1 VAVDFN
7 RESGVLLHPTS
18 LPGPYGIGEIGPEA
32 YTFVDK
38 LAAMGQR
45 LWQVLPIGPTSYGD
59 SPYQSLST
67 FAGNHLLISFDLLVK
82 DGLLD
87 AAKLKTFPSFS
98 DRAVDYGPVIN
109 ARMNIL
115 HSVCR
120 TFDRRASEALK
131 NAFGRFCRKQAYWLD
146 DYALFYAIKNAHDG
160 RPWTDWEEPLALRE
174 EKAMAKAT
182 KKYAAAAR
190 CVKILQFLFARQW
203 DQLRKYAHKKKIK
216 IIGDIPI
223 FVAHDSADVWAH
235 RDLYYLD
242 EHGQPTVIAGVPPD
256 YFSATGQRWGNPLY
270 RWDVHQATNFKWWV
284 LRMKKIL
291 ECVDLVRIDHF
302 RGFEAY
308 WEIPATEKTAIK
320 GRWVEGPGQTIFDA
334 LKTQLGDLPII
345 AEDLGVITPG
355 VEALRDHNKLPGMRI
370 LQFAFGNDA
379 KADDYRPESYPPNCV
394 VYTGT
399 HDNDTTVGWFWSQAG
414 ANSTRSQEDI
424 EKERAAILAYVHTDG
439 AQIHWDMM
447 SVGSRSRANTAVF
460 PLQDLMGLGSEAR
473 MNVPGRESGNWQWRF
488 AWDQLTPD
496 IIQRMRELAKFA
508 GRV

>member
-1 VAVDFN
+1 MSEK

-18 LPGPYGIGEIGPEA
+18 LPGAYGIGEIGPEA
-32 YTFVDK
+32 YRFVDQ
-38 LAAMGQR
+38 LEAMGQR
-45 LWQVLPIGPTSYGD
+45 LWQILPIGPTGYGD
-59 SPYQSLST
+59 SPYQSFST
-67 FAGNHLLISFDLLVK
+67 FAGNHLLISFDRLVK

-87 AAKLKTFPSFS
+87 AKRLKKFPAFS
-98 DRAVDYGPVIN
+98 DQAVDFGPVIV
-109 ARMNIL
+109 ARMEVL

-120 TFDRRASEALK
+120 TFERRASESLK
-131 NAFGRFCRKQAYWLD
+131 KAFHRFCRKEAYWLE
-146 DYALFYAIKNAHDG
+146 DYALFYAIKNAHAG
-160 RPWTDWEEPLALRE
+160 RPWTEWESSLALRE
-174 EKAMAKAT
+174 EKAMTQARRKFAT
-182 KKYAAAAR
+182 PAR
-190 CVKILQFLFARQW
+190 YVKILQFLFARQW
-203 DQLRKYAHKKKIK
+203 EQLRAYAHKRNVR

-270 RWDVHQATNFKWWV
+270 RWEAHRQTRYAWWV

-291 ECVDLVRIDHF
+291 EWVDIVRIDHF

-308 WEIPATEKTAIK
+308 WEIPAHEKTAIH
-320 GRWVEGPGQTIFDA
+320 GRWVEGPGQDIFDA
-334 LKTQLGDLPII
+334 FQEQLGELPII

-355 VEALRDHNKLPGMRI
+355 VEKLRDDNRLPGMRI

-379 KADDYRPESYPPNCV
+379 KADDYRPENYPPNCV

-424 EKERAAILAYVHTDG
+424 DRERQSILEYVQTDG
-439 AQIHWDMM
+439 SQIHWDMI
-447 SVGSRSRANTAVF
+447 SVGMRSRANTAVF
-460 PLQDLMGLGSEAR
+460 PLQDLLGLGSEAR
-473 MNVPGRESGNWQWRF
+473 MNVPGVESGNWQWRF
-488 AWDQLTPD
+488 TWDQLTGD
-496 IIQRMRELAKFA
+496 IVQRMRDLMEYA